1 MVNSELHASPYLG
14 AVTPYRM
21 DKMETVQGTTA
32 ELGKGFFCYFTQL
45 ADIEVTIVRYSLQD
59 KLTRWCDTGVAG
71 ALERV
76 GVSN

>member
-1 MVNSELHASPYLG
+1 MDRIKTVLG
-14 AVTPYRM
+14 AS
-21 DKMETVQGTTA
+21 A
-32 ELGKGFFCYFTQL
+32 ELGKSFFCYFTQL

-76 GVSN
+76 GISN